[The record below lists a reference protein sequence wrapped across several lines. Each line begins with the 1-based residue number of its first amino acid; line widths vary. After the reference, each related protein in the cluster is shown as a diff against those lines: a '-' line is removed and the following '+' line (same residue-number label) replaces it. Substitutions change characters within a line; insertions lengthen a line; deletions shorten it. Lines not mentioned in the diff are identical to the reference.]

1 MLPLGGLF
9 LGFEL
14 IPLFPPLRAVMLKQE
29 GGGEQCRLMQ
39 PVNRWSGYRLRPCR
53 LPESGLPRPQLC

>member
-29 GGGEQCRLMQ
+29 GGGGA
-39 PVNRWSGYRLRPCR
+39 VSVDAAG
-53 LPESGLPRPQLC
+53 